1 MTTPIIKSP
10 YLSAH
15 PYPGKLIIVEGIDGS
30 GKSTQLSLMRKWLDS
45 QGYNVFYTEWNS
57 SALVKETTRRGKK
70 TKLLTPMTFSLLH
83 ATDFANRL
91 YHQILPPLKAGMI
104 VLADRYMYT
113 AFARDAV
120 RGVSPSWVRRLYSFA
135 IKPDLAFYF
144 RVPIEVSLS
153 RLLEGTRAELKYY
166 EAGMDLGLS
175 PNLVESFK
183 IFQSR
188 TMAEYD
194 KIVDEFG
201 LTVMDATLE
210 IDEQQ
215 EQVRDIVSKAL
226 ATYKPKRGTHVK
238 REALFWRRFALPE
251 SERAQGETDRG

>member
-1 MTTPIIKSP
+1 MSSSKTA
-10 YLSAH
+10 LSLN
-15 PYPGKLIIVEGIDGS
+15 PYPGKLIVVEGIDGS
-30 GKSTQLSLMRKWLDS
+30 GKSTQLSLLRKWLES
-45 QGYNVFYTEWNS
+45 KGFNIFFTEWNS
-57 SALVKETTRRGKK
+57 SELVKETTRRGKK
-70 TKLLTPMTFSLLH
+70 TKVLTPLTFSLLH

-120 RGVSPSWVRRLYSFA
+120 RGVSREWVRHLYNFA
-135 IKPDLAFYF
+135 IKPDLVFYF
-144 RVPIEVSLS
+144 RVPIEVSVA
-153 RLLEGTRAELKYY
+153 RLLGGTRAELKYY

-175 PNLVESFK
+175 TNVVESFK

-188 TMAEYD
+188 ALAEYD
-194 KIVDEFG
+194 KLVDEFA
-201 LTVMDATLE
+201 LTVIDATLE

-215 EQVRDIVSKAL
+215 EQVRDIVAKTLGS
-226 ATYKPKRGTHVK
+226 YKPKRGTHAK

-251 SERAQGETDRG
+251 SERS

>member
-1 MTTPIIKSP
+1 MIPPSKPLSP
-10 YLSAH
+10 H
-15 PYPGKLIIVEGIDGS
+15 PYPGKLIVVEGIDGS
-30 GKSTQLSLMRKWLDS
+30 GKSTQLSLLRKWLES
-45 QGYNVFYTEWNS
+45 REINVFFTEWNS
-57 SALVKETTRRGKK
+57 SELVKDTTRRGKK
-70 TKLLTPMTFSLLH
+70 TKVLTPLTFSLLH

-113 AFARDAV
+113 AFARDAA
-120 RGVSPSWVRRLYSFA
+120 RGISQGWVRRLYSFA
-135 IKPDLAFYF
+135 VRPDLVFYF
-144 RVPIEVSLS
+144 RVPIEVSVA
-153 RLLEGTRAELKYY
+153 RLLSGTRAELKYY

-183 IFQSR
+183 LFQSR
-188 TMAEYD
+188 VLTEYD

-201 LTVMDATLE
+201 LTVMDAMLE

-215 EQVRDIVSKAL
+215 EQVRDIVSKTL
-226 ATYKPKRGTHVK
+226 ASYKSKRGMYAK

-251 SERAQGETDRG
+251 SEGTQGEADRH